1 MISMLVLVIFGSMT
15 ARVIF
20 SPIMPALQNELG
32 FGLTLAGSL
41 FLLMNV
47 SYGITLLLA
56 GFLSSRVGHG
66 LSIVVSLTAVATGLT
81 IAASASAV
89 WMLIAGIL
97 LMGAG
102 AGLYPSSGLVMI
114 NTKIDEEHRSTAFS
128 FHEIGPNMA
137 LLAAPLIVVLLRP
150 LLGWRG
156 VLLSVGGL
164 VLIAALAFWRW
175 GAPNSGKGAVPNLS
189 TVGTI
194 LRLRSALLAM
204 MVLSAA
210 LSGVQGVY
218 AILPAYLVSTHGLAE
233 DFVNVLVSTS
243 RVAGIV
249 LLVSAGPVINRIGR
263 RRTIAGVLLVSAVLT
278 ALLGLTSGTML
289 AVVVVAQPA
298 LLSVLFPA
306 ALAAIGTIGEA
317 QYQNVTYSLVITIA
331 VSLGA
336 GLAPTVLGAFGDLG
350 IGWVG
355 FVAVGIYMV
364 IAVVLM
370 WRTPEFGRSPVVG
383 GR

>member
-1 MISMLVLVIFGSMT
+1 MMSMLVLVIFSSMT

-47 SYGITLLLA
+47 SYGIVLLLA
-56 GFLSSRVGHG
+56 GFLSSRIGHG
-66 LSIVVSLTAVATGLT
+66 LSIVVSLSAVATGIG
-81 IAASASAV
+81 IAAAASAV

-128 FHEIGPNMA
+128 FHEIGPNLA
-137 LLAAPLIVVLLRP
+137 LLAAPIIVVLLRP
-150 LLGWRG
+150 HLGWRG
-156 VLLSVGGL
+156 VLFAVGGL
-164 VLIAALAFWRW
+164 ALTAALVFWRW
-175 GAPNSGKGAVPNLS
+175 GAANSGKGAVPNLS

-194 LRLRSALLAM
+194 LRLRTALLAM

-233 DFVNVLVSTS
+233 DFVNVLVSFS

-249 LLVSAGPVINRIGR
+249 LLVTAGPLINRIGR
-263 RRTIAGVLLVSAVLT
+263 RQTIAGVLLVSAVLT

-306 ALAAIGTIGEA
+306 ALATIGTIGEA

-331 VSLGA
+331 VGLGA

-350 IGWVG
+350 VGWIG

-364 IAVVLM
+364 TAVFFM
-370 WRTPEFGRSPVVG
+370 WRTPEFGRHPAAG